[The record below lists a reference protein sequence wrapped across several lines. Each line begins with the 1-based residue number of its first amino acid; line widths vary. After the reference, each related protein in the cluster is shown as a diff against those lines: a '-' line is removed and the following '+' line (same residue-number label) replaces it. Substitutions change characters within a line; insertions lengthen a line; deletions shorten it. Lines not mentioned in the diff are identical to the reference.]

1 MGMQAERRGHVVD
14 LGSGTGSNLRFLA
27 PRLATAKG
35 EAGPLPWVLV
45 DHDAVLLAEA
55 ASLAAAASAS
65 ADPVRPLPPV
75 ETVVGDLAAEGI
87 EAVAGARLVT
97 ASALLDLVSEAWVE
111 RLVEACR
118 THGAAALFALSYDG
132 RVTWTP
138 AHPLDAEVRS
148 AVNTHQHQD
157 KGLGGALGPD
167 ATEHTARRFREAGFR
182 VRRAASP
189 WVLGPG
195 DAPLIQPLVE
205 GWVAAA
211 VEARPDR
218 EAAFRAWGRDRL
230 ALLEGGGTFTL
241 EVGHE
246 DLLALPPGPADPTP
260 SAGEETP

>member
-1 MGMQAERRGHVVD
+1 VD

-27 PRLATAKG
+27 PRLARAAG
-35 EAGPLPWVLV
+35 EADPLPWVLV
-45 DHDAVLLAEA
+45 DHDAALLAEA
-55 ASLAAAASAS
+55 ASLASSSASAVSQASAS
-65 ADPVRPLPPV
+65 PDSVRPLPPV

-87 EAVAGARLVT
+87 EAVAGAQLVT

-118 THGAAALFALSYDG
+118 THGAAALFGLSYDG

-148 AVNTHQHQD
+148 AVNAHQHQD

-167 ATEHTARRFREAGFR
+167 ATEHTARCFREAGFS

-195 DAPLIQPLVE
+195 DAPLIRPLVE

-246 DLLALPPGPADPTP
+246 DLLALPPALPPWPADLPP
-260 SAGEETP
+260 SADEETP